1 MVDELLGTAS
11 QTTAVAFIYFDYTD
25 PKSCEPENIIRSI
38 LKQLLYKVRTLP
50 EAIENIHKQCS
61 EEGKPVDL
69 SVLMEN
75 LKILIRTKFEAIF
88 LFDAL
93 DEVTTQQSKKV
104 TAMLAEFHLV
114 GAKVFCTSR
123 INTAK
128 VREEL
133 VDPVVM
139 EIVAN
144 SEDVINY
151 LETRLDEE
159 WDYDDESKQAIVDC
173 LVNKAMGK

>member
-1 MVDELLGTAS
+1 VT
-11 QTTAVAFIYFDYTD
+11 
-25 PKSCEPENIIRSI
+25 
-38 LKQLLYKVRTLP
+38 
-50 EAIENIHKQCS
+50 
-61 EEGKPVDL
+61 
-69 SVLMEN
+69 
-75 LKILIRTKFEAIF
+75 F

-93 DEVTTQQSKKV
+93 DEVTTQHSKKV
-104 TAMLAEFHLV
+104 TAMLAELHLV

-133 VDPVVM
+133 GNPAVM

-151 LETRLDEE
+151 LETRLGEE
-159 WDYDDESKQAIVDC
+159 WIYDDENKQKIVNC
-173 LVNKAMGK
+173 LVKKAMGKYFLNSLQ